1 MIISNNGLKLIE
13 SFEGLR
19 LKAYKVNGAN
29 EKYWTIGY
37 GHYGPD
43 VKEGMIITKQQA
55 ETYLKND
62 LSNAQKAVDKYDKI
76 YHFNQN
82 QYDALVSFAYNIG
95 SIDQLT
101 NKGTRTI
108 KQISNNIL
116 LYNKAGGTVLSGL
129 KRRREA
135 EKKLFDTSV
144 DTIKDE
150 IIDNIN
156 DIIKDDIIDNID
168 MKVSDTKMPTIKNGS
183 TGKAVR
189 VWQSILGF
197 TSVSIDGSF
206 GPNTLAK
213 TKTFQTNH
221 GLVADGIVGPK
232 TWKAG
237 LESV

>member
-1 MIISNNGLKLIE
+1 MNISDNGLKLIE

-19 LKAYKVNGAN
+19 LKAYKVSGAN
-29 EKYWTIGY
+29 EKYYTIGY

-43 VKEGMIITKQQA
+43 VKEGMKITKEQA
-55 ETYLKND
+55 EEYLRKD
-62 LSNAQKAVDKYDKI
+62 VASAENAVNKYESK

-101 NKGTRTI
+101 NKGKRTI
-108 KQISNNIL
+108 QQISNNIL
-116 LYNKAGGTVLSGL
+116 LYNKAGGKVLAGL

-135 EKKLFDTSV
+135 EKKLFDTPV
-144 DTIKDE
+144 ETVKDKNE
-150 IIDNIN
+150 NKN
-156 DIIKDDIIDNID
+156 ENVEK
-168 MKVSDTKMPTIKNGS
+168 KVSDTKMPVIKEGS
-183 TGKAVR
+183 SGKAVR

-197 TSVSIDGSF
+197 TSVNIDGSF

-213 TKTFQTNH
+213 TKTFQKNH
-221 GLVADGIVGPK
+221 GLDADGIVGPK